1 MVKKKSRRKIIK
13 APVPKLDTVF
23 NCPLCGHKKTVA
35 VVFNKKENV
44 GHLRCKGCNEE
55 YTSKLRRADAY
66 IDIYYRW
73 VDELQKRRNKEE
85 EEQEKSEEKYD
96 DEKEEHNEES
106 EGREENENESG
117 NESHDEHEK
126 HEQNDE
132 NEENEASEKEE
143 NEASEKDESSNKEED
158 N

>member
-35 VVFNKKENV
+35 VVFNKKLNV
-44 GHLRCKGCNEE
+44 GKLRCKGCNEV
-55 YTSKLRRADAY
+55 YTSNLRRADAY

-73 VDELQKRRNKEE
+73 VDYLQKRRNKEE
-85 EEQEKSEEKYD
+85 EEQQKSEEKYD

-117 NESHDEHEK
+117 NESHDEHDEHEK

-132 NEENEASEKEE
+132 NEENEG
-143 NEASEKDESSNKEED
+143 SEKDESSNKEED

>member
-35 VVFNKKENV
+35 VIFNKKENM
-44 GHLRCKGCNEE
+44 GYLRCKGCNEE
-55 YTSKLRRADAY
+55 YSSKLRRADAY

-106 EGREENENESG
+106 EGREENENGSG

-132 NEENEASEKEE
+132 NEENEG
-143 NEASEKDESSNKEED
+143 SEKDESSNKEED
-158 N
+158 S

>member
-1 MVKKKSRRKIIK
+1 MLKKKSRRKIIK

-35 VVFNKKENV
+35 VVFNKKENI

-55 YTSKLRRADAY
+55 YSSKLRRADAY

-73 VDELQKRRNKEE
+73 VDDLQKKRNKEE

-106 EGREENENESG
+106 EGREDNENENDYESG

-126 HEQNDE
+126 HEQNDD
-132 NEENEASEKEE
+132 NEE
-143 NEASEKDESSNKEED
+143 NEASEKDESSNKEDD

>member
-35 VVFNKKENV
+35 VVFNKKENI
-44 GHLRCKGCNEE
+44 GYLRCKGCNEV
-55 YTSKLRRADAY
+55 YTSNLRRADAY

-73 VDELQKRRNKEE
+73 VDYLQKRRNKEE
-85 EEQEKSEEKYD
+85 EEQQKSEEKYD

-106 EGREENENESG
+106 EGREENENGSG

-132 NEENEASEKEE
+132 NEENEG
-143 NEASEKDESSNKEED
+143 SEKDESSNKEED

>member
-132 NEENEASEKEE
+132 NEENEG
-143 NEASEKDESSNKEED
+143 SEKDESSNKEED

>member
-35 VVFNKKENV
+35 VVFNKKENI

-55 YTSKLRRADAY
+55 YSSKLRRADAY

-73 VDELQKRRNKEE
+73 VDDLQKKRNKEE

-106 EGREENENESG
+106 EGREDNENENENESG

-132 NEENEASEKEE
+132 NEENEE
-143 NEASEKDESSNKEED
+143 NEASEKDESSNKEDD

>member
-35 VVFNKKENV
+35 VVFNKKLNV
-44 GHLRCKGCNEE
+44 GKLRCKGCNEE
-55 YTSKLRRADAY
+55 YSSKLRRADAY

-132 NEENEASEKEE
+132 NEENEG
-143 NEASEKDESSNKEED
+143 SEKDESSNKEED

>member
-132 NEENEASEKEE
+132 NEENEE

>member
-106 EGREENENESG
+106 EGREENENENESG

-132 NEENEASEKEE
+132 NEENEE

>member
-73 VDELQKRRNKEE
+73 VDYLQKRRNKEE
-85 EEQEKSEEKYD
+85 EEQQKSEEKYD

-117 NESHDEHEK
+117 NESHDEHDEHEK

-132 NEENEASEKEE
+132 NEENEGR
-143 NEASEKDESSNKEED
+143 EKDESSNKEED

>member
-35 VVFNKKENV
+35 VIFNKKENM
-44 GHLRCKGCNEE
+44 GYLRCKGCNEE

-73 VDELQKRRNKEE
+73 VDALQKKRNKEE

-106 EGREENENESG
+106 EGREENENGSG

-132 NEENEASEKEE
+132 NEENEG
-143 NEASEKDESSNKEED
+143 SEKDESSNKEED

>member
-35 VVFNKKENV
+35 VIFNKKENI
-44 GHLRCKGCNEE
+44 GYLRCKGCKEE
-55 YTSKLRRADAY
+55 YTSNLRRADAY

-106 EGREENENESG
+106 EGREENENGSG

-132 NEENEASEKEE
+132 NEENEG
-143 NEASEKDESSNKEED
+143 SEKDESSNKEED

>member
-35 VVFNKKENV
+35 VVFNKKENI

-55 YTSKLRRADAY
+55 YSSKLRRADAY

-73 VDELQKRRNKEE
+73 VDDLQKKRNKEE

-106 EGREENENESG
+106 EGREDNENENENESG

-126 HEQNDE
+126 HEQNDD
-132 NEENEASEKEE
+132 NEE
-143 NEASEKDESSNKEED
+143 NEASEKDESSNKEDD

>member
-35 VVFNKKENV
+35 VVFNKKENI

-55 YTSKLRRADAY
+55 YSSKLRRADAY

-73 VDELQKRRNKEE
+73 VDDLQKKRNKEE

-106 EGREENENESG
+106 EGREDNENENENESG

-132 NEENEASEKEE
+132 NEENEASEK
-143 NEASEKDESSNKEED
+143 DESSNKEDD

>member
-35 VVFNKKENV
+35 VVFNKKENI
-44 GHLRCKGCNEE
+44 GYLRCKGCKEE
-55 YTSKLRRADAY
+55 YTSNLRRADAY

-85 EEQEKSEEKYD
+85 EEQEKSEEKND
-96 DEKEEHNEES
+96 DEKEDHNEES
-106 EGREENENESG
+106 EGREENENGSG

-132 NEENEASEKEE
+132 NEENEE
-143 NEASEKDESSNKEED
+143 NDGSEKDESSNKEED

>member
-35 VVFNKKENV
+35 VVFNKKENI

-55 YTSKLRRADAY
+55 YSSKLRRADAY

-73 VDELQKRRNKEE
+73 VDDLQKKRNKEE

-106 EGREENENESG
+106 EGREDNENENENESG

-132 NEENEASEKEE
+132 NEENEE
-143 NEASEKDESSNKEED
+143 NEASEKDESSNKED
-158 N
+158 D

>member
-35 VVFNKKENV
+35 VVFNKKENI

-55 YTSKLRRADAY
+55 YSSKLRRADAY

-73 VDELQKRRNKEE
+73 VDDLQKKRNKEE

-96 DEKEEHNEES
+96 YEKEELNEES
-106 EGREENENESG
+106 EGREDNENENENESG

-126 HEQNDE
+126 HEQNDD
-132 NEENEASEKEE
+132 NEE
-143 NEASEKDESSNKEED
+143 NEASEKDESSNKEDD

>member
-126 HEQNDE
+126 HEQNDD
-132 NEENEASEKEE
+132 NEENEE

>member
-35 VVFNKKENV
+35 VVFNKKENI
-44 GHLRCKGCNEE
+44 GYLRCKGCKEE
-55 YTSKLRRADAY
+55 YTSNLRRADAY

-73 VDELQKRRNKEE
+73 VDELQKKRNKEE
-85 EEQEKSEEKYD
+85 EEQEKSEEKND
-96 DEKEEHNEES
+96 DEKEDHNEES
-106 EGREENENESG
+106 EGREENENGSG

-132 NEENEASEKEE
+132 NEENEG
-143 NEASEKDESSNKEED
+143 SEKDESSNKEED

>member
-35 VVFNKKENV
+35 VVFNKKENI

-55 YTSKLRRADAY
+55 YSSKLRRADAY

-73 VDELQKRRNKEE
+73 VDDLQKKRNKED

-106 EGREENENESG
+106 EGREDNENENENESG

-132 NEENEASEKEE
+132 NEENEASEK
-143 NEASEKDESSNKEED
+143 DESSNKEDD

>member
-106 EGREENENESG
+106 EGREENENGSG

-126 HEQNDE
+126 HEQNDD
-132 NEENEASEKEE
+132 NEENEE

>member
-126 HEQNDE
+126 HEQNDD
-132 NEENEASEKEE
+132 NEE